1 MTLQQV
7 RNAALTIETRLADRG
22 SLRNMKRLMPLF
34 SGLENYADVMGLLC
48 NGTPYLSW
56 LWAPITLVLRVASE
70 YVEAFEV
77 LAAAYSRLAEAL
89 PRFNIL
95 GKAFPR
101 DAEFQQ
107 TLAVYYSDILAFH
120 GQAYQF
126 VHRSSWKLFFLTS
139 WGRFQRR
146 FDALVENMKNHERLV
161 DCEASARNIAESQ
174 AFRAEMREARKRHEE
189 SLAEEEQE
197 TAANQFAALLS
208 WLKADDADQLAIF
221 EAIDAEGRR
230 FDGTC
235 SWLTKHRRIQAWMN
249 GSPDTALLLVKGPPG
264 TGKSVLAA
272 QLVSIMRQSGKF
284 VACHFCTYTY
294 AGSTTYDQVLRSLLL
309 QLLRRN
315 PELVAYVYTKYVL
328 TRTAS
333 SVTELKRLLESLVA
347 NFSASAGASGSSD
360 CDPGKPSNRSPS
372 GKREHVWIVFDGLD
386 ECTPATQK
394 LVINLLRQLTTRSA
408 SIDRDACGGAC
419 SVLIASRNNTAIN
432 DRLRCATVVSLA
444 DEKPLI
450 AGAIRDYARGR
461 LEELHD
467 RLSQL
472 RVGAPELKTLVD
484 TITAKAD
491 GMFLYARLVL
501 DYISSN
507 LFYSSQ
513 ELQDSI
519 DVLPAELLAFYRDI
533 LYRSRKNLD
542 NRSVERMRCIFGWVA
557 FSKRPLKKLEF
568 MSAVTFS
575 QGDPTV
581 DHLVPQYILD
591 ATAPLVEERADRT
604 IGFIHV
610 SVKE

>member
-1 MTLQQV
+1 MPFAPAASPAALQAIDAAFKNFEKSVSPGDARAFTGMTLQQV

-294 AGSTTYDQVLRSLLL
+294 AGSTTYDQVLR
-309 QLLRRN
+309 
-315 PELVAYVYTKYVL
+315 
-328 TRTAS
+328 
-333 SVTELKRLLESLVA
+333 
-347 NFSASAGASGSSD
+347 
-360 CDPGKPSNRSPS
+360 
-372 GKREHVWIVFDGLD
+372 
-386 ECTPATQK
+386 
-394 LVINLLRQLTTRSA
+394 
-408 SIDRDACGGAC
+408 
-419 SVLIASRNNTAIN
+419 RNNTAIN